1 MEFNKPINNIL
12 KDQVDTIHADAVKK
26 AKLDFKTK
34 VLDKVENLEHFEE
47 SKLLL
52 SEQKRINDLIDKNE
66 YPFYIRNYGSIDW
79 LLNQFSSRYF
89 LLNVDESV
97 QLGEGIYLSQTRDL
111 LYTRI
116 TDLKARIPRLTFD
129 EFLSDK
135 ECRYFNYHNDFL
147 NIEEEDL
154 YKIVCWQLDSII
166 KVVSYEVD
174 LLIRNHQEHCLKI
187 KDPQDFIQSQTNVL
201 DELLTSSLSNPNELK
216 RLLSELHAFKDFDL
230 DTYNDEL
237 LMSNYSSIGDKD
249 DYGSL
254 TPSKLKK
261 VLTKLSNEPKK
272 IFSNEF
278 TIFHTLKAFSFW
290 LGDVIK
296 GNGIQEPFKYPVW
309 EDMLNQKID
318 EAKQEIEPY
327 IEAVNDYASNP
338 ENSKKKVRKFLRD
351 EFLIQVDE
359 FTTIKNKKFFVLLL
373 DTNRLVLLLKF
384 TVTELLFNDGAAYLD
399 KIKEAYII
407 REISWCIADNYKKVF
422 NKTDIFSHKN
432 IDLISEIPKLSN
444 QMVLD
449 KDLAIEFD
457 EIYKSFFESLF
468 NSAIPIDLYN
478 TLGRHIHLFD
488 KVRSRLLN
496 ILDNAEPDGKILYI
510 RSRLKQLEQRESKLK
525 NSNDKTN
532 KSKGKNNNYPKIL
545 KKFLKTEADFYNHA
559 QPEFVIKPTSS
570 KLKKTTETNRSFKYK
585 KMKSGYSNLTYL
597 KESLINKGFIS
608 KNTDLKDFRKA
619 FSGEAIDKPIVWTGN
634 MSELSYFIKQIHH
647 NLKYVVNVKQEIWSI
662 TINCFIQE
670 NGEQYNRIKLRG
682 QKVPATSKN
691 IDSALNTLK

>member
-1 MEFNKPINNIL
+1 MAFNKPINNIL
-12 KDQVDTIHADAVKK
+12 KNQVDTIHADAVKK

-34 VLDKVENLEHFEE
+34 VLDKVKNLKHIEE
-47 SKLLL
+47 SKLVL
-52 SEQKRINDLIDKNE
+52 SEQKRIKDLIDKNDHP
-66 YPFYIRNYGSIDW
+66 YYIRNYGSIDW

-111 LYTRI
+111 LRTRI
-116 TDLKARIPRLTFD
+116 TDLKARIPNLTFD
-129 EFLSDK
+129 EFLSGK
-135 ECRYFNYHNDFL
+135 ECHYFNYYNDFH
-147 NIEEEDL
+147 NIKEEEL
-154 YKIVCWQLDSII
+154 YKIVCWQFDSII

-174 LLIRNHQEHCLKI
+174 LLIKNHQEHCLRI
-187 KDPQDFIQSQTNVL
+187 KDPQDFIQSQANVL
-201 DELLTSSLSNPNELK
+201 DQLLTSSLSNPNELK
-216 RLLSELHAFKDFDL
+216 RLLSELHAFKDFDF

-237 LMSNYSSIGDKD
+237 LMNNYSSIGDKN
-249 DYGSL
+249 DYSSL
-254 TPSKLKK
+254 TPSTLKK

-296 GNGIQEPFKYPVW
+296 AKGIQEPFKYPVW

-327 IEAVNDYASNP
+327 IEAINDYASNP

-351 EFLIQVDE
+351 EFLVQVDE
-359 FTTIKNKKFFVLLL
+359 FITIKNKKFFILLL

-384 TVTELLFNDGAAYLD
+384 TVTELLSNDGAAYLD

-407 REISWCIADNYKKVF
+407 REISWCIANNYKKVF

-432 IDLISEIPKLSN
+432 IDLITEIPKLSN

-449 KDLAIEFD
+449 KDLAIEFG

-478 TLGRHIHLFD
+478 TLGRYIHLFY

-510 RSRLKQLEQRESKLK
+510 RSRLKQLEQRESELK

-532 KSKGKNNNYPKIL
+532 KSKGDDNNYPKIL
-545 KKFLKTEADFYNHA
+545 KNFLKTEAKFYKHA
-559 QPEFVIKPTSS
+559 QPEVVIKPKSS
-570 KLKKTTETNRSFKYK
+570 TLKKITKTNRSFKYK
-585 KMKSGYSNLTYL
+585 KLESDYSNLTYL

-619 FSGEAIDKPIVWTGN
+619 FSGEAIDKPIVWMGN

-647 NLKYVVNVKQEIWSI
+647 NLKYVENVKQEIWSI

>member
-1 MEFNKPINNIL
+1 MLSKPINNIL

-34 VLDKVENLEHFEE
+34 VLDKVENLNHFEE
-47 SKLLL
+47 SNLLL
-52 SEQKRINDLIDKNE
+52 SEQKRINDLIDIND
-66 YPFYIRNYGSIDW
+66 YPYYIEKSSQTEW
-79 LLNQFSSRYF
+79 LLSQFSSRYF
-89 LLNVDESV
+89 LLNVDESY
-97 QLGEGIYLSQTRDL
+97 QLEEAIYLGQINDL
-111 LYTRI
+111 LDTRVSKLE
-116 TDLKARIPRLTFD
+116 TQIPSFTFK
-129 EFLSDK
+129 EFLSGK
-135 ECRYFNYHNDFL
+135 ECPYFKCYDDF
-147 NIEEEDL
+147 NKIDCED
-154 YKIVCWQLDSII
+154 YIKIVCWQLDSII

-187 KDPQDFIQSQTNVL
+187 KDPQDFIQSQTKVL

-237 LMSNYSSIGDKD
+237 LMSNYSSIGDTD

-327 IEAVNDYASNP
+327 IEAINDYASNP
-338 ENSKKKVRKFLRD
+338 ANSKKKVRKFLRD
-351 EFLIQVDE
+351 EFMTQVDE
-359 FTTIKNKKFFVLLL
+359 FNTIKEKNFFMLLL
-373 DTNRLVLLLKF
+373 EKKWRVLLLKF
-384 TVTELLFNDGAAYLD
+384 TEAGLLLNDGAAYLD
-399 KIKEAYII
+399 KIKKAYII
-407 REISWCIADNYKKVF
+407 REISWCIANKYEKVF
-422 NKTDIFSHKN
+422 NTTDIFSTKN
-432 IDLISEIPKLSN
+432 IDMISEIPNLSN
-444 QMVLD
+444 LMVWD
-449 KDLAIEFD
+449 KDFHFEIEGMKD
-457 EIYKSFFESLF
+457 SFFESLF
-468 NSAIPIDLYN
+468 NHAIPIDLYN
-478 TLGRHIHLFD
+478 TQGRCVQLFE
-488 KVRSRLLN
+488 KVYSLLQD
-496 ILDNAEPDGKILYI
+496 ILDNAEPNRKVLYI
-510 RSRLKQLEQRESKLK
+510 RSRLKQLKQREAKLRISSSGTK
-525 NSNDKTN
+525 
-532 KSKGKNNNYPKIL
+532 KSKIKGDNYFDIFKE
-545 KKFLKTEADFYNHA
+545 FLSIEAEFYKDA
-559 QPEFVIKPTSS
+559 QPEFVIKPTIS
-570 KLKKTTETNRSFKYK
+570 KLKKITKTNRSFKYK
-585 KMKSGYSNLTYL
+585 KIKSDYSNLTYL

-619 FSGEAIDKPIVWTGN
+619 FSGEAIDKPIVWTAN
-634 MSELSYFIKQIHH
+634 MSELSYFIKQMHH
-647 NLKYVVNVKQEIWSI
+647 NLKYVENVKQEIWTI

-670 NGEQYNRIKLRG
+670 NGEQYNREKLRG

>member
-12 KDQVDTIHADAVKK
+12 KDQFDTIHADAVKK

-34 VLDKVENLEHFEE
+34 VLDKVENLKHFEE

-52 SEQKRINDLIDKNE
+52 SEQKRINDLIDKNDHP
-66 YPFYIRNYGSIDW
+66 YYIRNHRSIDW

-97 QLGEGIYLSQTRDL
+97 QLGEAIYLGQTRDL
-111 LYTRI
+111 LRTRI
-116 TDLKARIPRLTFD
+116 ADLKAQIPKFTFD
-129 EFLSDK
+129 EFLSGK
-135 ECRYFNYHNDFL
+135 ECPYLKCYNDYY
-147 NIEEEDL
+147 NIEREDF
-154 YKIVCWQLDSII
+154 YKIVNWQADSLI
-166 KVVSYEVD
+166 KVVSYEVE

-187 KDPQDFIQSQTNVL
+187 KNAQEFIQSQTKVL

-237 LMSNYSSIGDKD
+237 LMSNYSSIGDKN
-249 DYGSL
+249 DYSSL
-254 TPSKLKK
+254 TPSTLKR

-296 GNGIQEPFKYPVW
+296 GKGIQEPFKYPVW

-327 IEAVNDYASNP
+327 IEAINDYASNP
-338 ENSKKKVRKFLRD
+338 ANSKKKVRKFLRD

-359 FTTIKNKKFFVLLL
+359 FNTIKEKKFFILLQ
-373 DTNRLVLLLKF
+373 DTNRLFLLLQF
-384 TVTELLFNDGAAYLD
+384 TVTELYFNDGAAYLD
-399 KIKEAYII
+399 KIKEAYILK
-407 REISWCIADNYKKVF
+407 EISWCIADNYKKVF
-422 NKTDIFSHKN
+422 NRKNIFSHKKL
-432 IDLISEIPKLSN
+432 DLITEIPKLLN
-444 QMVLD
+444 QMVLN
-449 KDLAIEFD
+449 KDLSIEFD
-457 EIYKSFFESLF
+457 EISNSFFESIF

-478 TLGRHIHLFD
+478 ILSRYIHLFE
-488 KVRSRLLN
+488 KVQSRLKV
-496 ILDNAEPDGKILYI
+496 ILDNAEPNRKILYI
-510 RSRLKQLEQRESKLK
+510 RSRLKELKHRESKLRT
-525 NSNDKTN
+525 SNDGTK
-532 KSKGKNNNYPKIL
+532 KSKGNEENYLTIFKD
-545 KKFLKTEADFYNHA
+545 FLSIEADFYKYA
-559 QPEFVIKPTSS
+559 QPEVIIIPTSS
-570 KLKKTTETNRSFKYK
+570 KLKKITEINHSFTYK
-585 KMKSGYSNLTYL
+585 KFNVDNPNLTHL
-597 KESLINKGFIS
+597 KESLINKGFIA
-608 KNTDLKDFRKA
+608 KDTDLKDFRKA

-634 MSELSYFIKQIHH
+634 ISELSYFIKQMHH
-647 NLKYVVNVKQEIWSI
+647 NLKHLENVKQEIWSI